1 MQEIRGKDNCSACE
15 KGKYTAEDN
24 QAGCQ
29 LCDVGKYANSTQQT
43 ECSDCEAGFF
53 QNSKGQSSCKS
64 CLAGQY
70 SAEKSSSICVECDAG
85 KYANSTQQTK
95 CSDCEAGFFQNIKGQ
110 SSCKSCLAGQYSA
123 EKSSSICVECDAG
136 MYSLLNTTVCAKCP
150 IGLYEKEKGS
160 AMCRKCKN
168 GKVPTIQQT
177 ECEKPRW
184 TVVNDCLDYTQ
195 YFNSTDPDYTLWS
208 CVDCPIG
215 ANCFDEINRKVLNWY
230 DVRAKQGYWR
240 VPWSTVNWSKVPVV
254 FVKCPYFKDCVGWS
268 VDSGIANATES
279 CLLGTKGPLCS
290 KCVEGYTRD
299 TVRCTRCSNESFGIR
314 VGIVIV
320 SLILIS
326 IIIKE
331 CRKKRKVCNC
341 HKWIKFYKSLLQI
354 ASISITFTQINS
366 SMTGVID
373 VDWPIEWQNFLKRF
387 NFVNIDVAQI
397 LGVSCIGDF
406 DFFVNFLGMCCL
418 PVTITLLGLF
428 NFIWTKAFLKQQLK
442 NLNKNE
448 RKVKEEETY
457 EMLFEL
463 TDSDHS
469 GKIDPLEILSICK
482 QFGWRLEIET
492 MIDILEK
499 MGLKRDSMGI
509 LVIDKSYFLQIMKNH
524 TLKQALKNHASA
536 KCSNNSS
543 TITMTTSHIVKY
555 IAELQ
560 NYANSLSSATQLL
573 LLAHTPV
580 STKVFRYFQCTNLF
594 GRSLLVADYEID
606 CDSDAYR
613 NFMPVVLTVMVLF
626 TIGLPLLL
634 SLYLFS
640 HYKRLYTPKVFQKM
654 GWLYDPYNKYAEWWQ
669 IHDVL
674 MKMTLTGL
682 LIYVPT
688 TESRS
693 AIATLLCIVTMCN
706 LNYFKPHKNKVLFW
720 FTQLCFATT
729 SSKYIMSLLLMT
741 NKNTNGNNSTEKLII
756 GRIMIGL
763 DIFVMVGGVVA
774 AMCSF
779 WFLRN
784 NFRKLVHNK
793 KRNPNRKN
801 DILDMRQIQVTPN
814 LKLKRRRSSLN
825 NFVAAAV
832 THDMVVNVQKTAST
846 LKKAHLQ
853 KIHKRRNTASIRLE
867 KRLKKRVLDR
877 TKKKIDT
884 KKSAVFPLDVDQLKA
899 EKTTKTKAKMVAAIL
914 NAEIVT
920 IDSSS
925 DEELFPSTD
934 EQKKDN
940 PVESKNEP
948 VEKKKEKLVKSNK
961 PVKNKSVKNKPAKND
976 KAVEQNHAKPVE
988 SKDTPVKNKE
998 KPAKSKDRRNTENVT
1013 IDSSSDEKLFPSI
1026 DEQKKDTPVES
1037 KNKLVEK
1044 NKEKLVKSNKPV
1056 KNKIEVEKNKSKP
1069 MQNKDKDR
1077 PVKNKE
1083 ESVKS
1088 RGKSKDKSVNNPKN
1102 KNKKILKTILKKL
1115 GKAKKEQ
1122 LLNIFSAA
1130 DRDKS
1135 GGINREEL
1143 KYLIYGLH
1151 KRANETIVDT
1161 FWNGCLTGTTCT
1173 TDQIIF
1179 DNFFSFI
1186 VLHTQTSI

>member
-1 MQEIRGKDNCSACE
+1 GSAGTGCNKCVPGKYRGNDDSETVCISCKTGQYSSEYGAPFCLHCGLGTFASDEQQTKCSACE
-15 KGKYTAEDN
+15 KGKMQESRGEDKCIACKIGKYTAEDN

-43 ECSDCEAGFF
+43 ECSACEAGFF
-53 QNSKGQSSCKS
+53 QN
-64 CLAGQY
+64 
-70 SAEKSSSICVECDAG
+70 
-85 KYANSTQQTK
+85 T
-95 CSDCEAGFFQNIKGQ
+95 KGQ

-177 ECEKPRW
+177 ECENPRW
-184 TVVNDCLDYTQ
+184 TVVNDCLDYTE

-741 NKNTNGNNSTEKLII
+741 NKNTNGNNSTERLII

-763 DIFVMVGGVVA
+763 DIFVMLGGVVA

-853 KIHKRRNTASIRLE
+853 KIHKRRNTAAIRLE
-867 KRLKKRVLDR
+867 KRLKKRVLD
-877 TKKKIDT
+877 
-884 KKSAVFPLDVDQLKA
+884 
-899 EKTTKTKAKMVAAIL
+899 
-914 NAEIVT
+914 
-920 IDSSS
+920 
-925 DEELFPSTD
+925 
-934 EQKKDN
+934 
-940 PVESKNEP
+940 
-948 VEKKKEKLVKSNK
+948 
-961 PVKNKSVKNKPAKND
+961 
-976 KAVEQNHAKPVE
+976 
-988 SKDTPVKNKE
+988 
-998 KPAKSKDRRNTENVT
+998 
-1013 IDSSSDEKLFPSI
+1013 
-1026 DEQKKDTPVES
+1026 
-1037 KNKLVEK
+1037 
-1044 NKEKLVKSNKPV
+1044 
-1056 KNKIEVEKNKSKP
+1056 
-1069 MQNKDKDR
+1069 
-1077 PVKNKE
+1077 
-1083 ESVKS
+1083 
-1088 RGKSKDKSVNNPKN
+1088 
-1102 KNKKILKTILKKL
+1102 
-1115 GKAKKEQ
+1115 
-1122 LLNIFSAA
+1122 
-1130 DRDKS
+1130 
-1135 GGINREEL
+1135 
-1143 KYLIYGLH
+1143 
-1151 KRANETIVDT
+1151 
-1161 FWNGCLTGTTCT
+1161 
-1173 TDQIIF
+1173 
-1179 DNFFSFI
+1179 
-1186 VLHTQTSI
+1186 

>member
-43 ECSDCEAGFF
+43 E
-53 QNSKGQSSCKS
+53 
-64 CLAGQY
+64 
-70 SAEKSSSICVECDAG
+70 
-85 KYANSTQQTK
+85 

-177 ECEKPRW
+177 ECENPRW
-184 TVVNDCLDYTQ
+184 TVVTDCDYTE

-763 DIFVMVGGVVA
+763 DIFVMLGGVVA

-793 KRNPNRKN
+793 KRNPNCKN

-814 LKLKRRRSSLN
+814 VKLKRRRSSLN

-925 DEELFPSTD
+925 DEELVPSTD

-940 PVESKNEP
+940 PVESKNKP

-1056 KNKIEVEKNKSKP
+1056 KNEIEVEKNKSKP

>member
-1 MQEIRGKDNCSACE
+1 MQESRGEDKCIAC
-15 KGKYTAEDN
+15 KIGKYTAEDN

-53 QNSKGQSSCKS
+53 QNS
-64 CLAGQY
+64 
-70 SAEKSSSICVECDAG
+70 
-85 KYANSTQQTK
+85 
-95 CSDCEAGFFQNIKGQ
+95 KGQ

-177 ECEKPRW
+177 ECENPRW

-763 DIFVMVGGVVA
+763 DIFVMLGGVVA

-940 PVESKNEP
+940 PVESKNKP

-976 KAVEQNHAKPVE
+976 KAVEQNQDKPVE

-998 KPAKSKDRRNTENVT
+998 KPAKSKDRRNTENLT

-1056 KNKIEVEKNKSKP
+1056 KNEIEVEKNKSKP

>member
-53 QNSKGQSSCKS
+53 
-64 CLAGQY
+64 
-70 SAEKSSSICVECDAG
+70 EK
-85 KYANSTQQTK
+85 N
-95 CSDCEAGFFQNIKGQ
+95 KGQ

-763 DIFVMVGGVVA
+763 DIFVMLGGVVA

-925 DEELFPSTD
+925 DEELVPSTD

-998 KPAKSKDRRNTENVT
+998 KPAKSKDRRNTENLI

-1056 KNKIEVEKNKSKP
+1056 KNEIEVEKNKSKP